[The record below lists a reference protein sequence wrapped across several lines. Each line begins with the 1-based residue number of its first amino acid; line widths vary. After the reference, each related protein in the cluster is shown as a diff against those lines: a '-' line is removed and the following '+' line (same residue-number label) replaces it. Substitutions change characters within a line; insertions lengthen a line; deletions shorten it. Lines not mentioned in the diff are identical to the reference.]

1 MFVRPAYVPLL
12 CLDYSVT
19 GCLFVGECI
28 VVQDNYTLGQAV
40 DLIDK
45 YQINDF
51 FGVPTMMQM
60 FLDDAPVER
69 LKSLKFFISGGAPS
83 AP

>member
-1 MFVRPAYVPLL
+1 MFVRPAHVSLL
-12 CLDYSVT
+12 CLDYQRDRQS
-19 GCLFVGECI
+19 LLGECI

-69 LKSLKFFISGGAPS
+69 LKSLQVFYQRRRAS